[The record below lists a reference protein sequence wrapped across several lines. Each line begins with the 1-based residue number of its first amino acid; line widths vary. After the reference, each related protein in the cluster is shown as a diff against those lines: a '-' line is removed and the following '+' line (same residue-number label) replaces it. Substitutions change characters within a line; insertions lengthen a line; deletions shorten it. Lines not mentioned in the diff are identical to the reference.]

1 MKKQLHSIDRM
12 KVTANY
18 MRCMIHCL
26 VPYMVYNHGM
36 WFFQAEPRLKGMG
49 LSNEDSYSSIRF
61 SLGKDTTE
69 SEIKETIEQFTAIVK
84 EIRNK

>member
-1 MKKQLHSIDRM
+1 MIKSIPNIA
-12 KVTANY
+12 VALGSACTSA
-18 MRCMIHCL
+18 I
-26 VPYMVYNHGM
+26 
-36 WFFQAEPRLKGMG
+36 AEPSHVLKAMG